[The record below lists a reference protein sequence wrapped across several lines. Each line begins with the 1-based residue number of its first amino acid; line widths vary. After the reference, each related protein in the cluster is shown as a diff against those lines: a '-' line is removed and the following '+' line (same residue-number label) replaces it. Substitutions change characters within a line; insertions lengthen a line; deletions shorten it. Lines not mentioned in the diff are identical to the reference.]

1 MELGR
6 GEIYFVTEQDGTGH
20 TEFVKIGLVGDSEG
34 RSSSARMKEHQ
45 TGNPRPLQLLDVVE
59 TVFVTSV
66 ESRLHSEFA
75 VRRVSGEWFRLD
87 APTLTAAVERC
98 KTLAVEYEREIP
110 ILEQAERL
118 SAIPSKPELAEETP
132 ESQSWREQQLVASYG
147 ESILDGATSRLKYY
161 LKSLHATGK
170 DVSHVARISERP
182 GKLLFDSKVFR
193 ERFPD
198 LWAQC
203 QITRTRIS
211 NSGMRVSSRGDLPG
225 EGLGIAEAKSLSS
238 KLFEGIDSADSSQ
251 TALSE
256 LHDVYLDMIGLQPLF
271 AEQKA
276 QAGAHLKILCG
287 EHSGIVNVC
296 TWKRSLKEET
306 TLDEAMIKD
315 HYSNEYLACTSLGAP
330 SVVINIH
337 RRTRIALQPSESA
350 ET

>member
-45 TGNPRPLQLLDVVE
+45 TGNPRPLQLLDIVE

-132 ESQSWREQQLVASYG
+132 ESQSWREQHLVASYG
-147 ESILDGATSRLKYY
+147 ESILDGATSRLKDY

-182 GKLLFDSKVFR
+182 GKLLFDSNVFR

-203 QITRTRIS
+203 QITRTKIS
-211 NSGMRVSSRGDLPG
+211 NSGVRVSSKDNLPL
-225 EGLGIAEAKSLSS
+225 EGLGIAEAKALSS
-238 KLFEGIDSADSSQ
+238 KLIEGIDSAASSQ

-256 LHDVYLDMIGLQPLF
+256 LHDIYLDMIGLQPLF
-271 AEQKA
+271 TEQKA
-276 QAGAHLKILCG
+276 QAGAHLKVLCG

-315 HYSNEYLACTSLGAP
+315 HHSDQYLAATSIGAP